1 MNVPITDLYRLKP
14 GAIWKAFA
22 SENFAFWMSCA
33 YLFFEYVR
41 PQAIWSGFDV
51 YPYWARTFVLLAF
64 LGWLLDKKSQFVWT
78 NISKGVFG
86 YLFLVILSSSL
97 AYWPEISWSNFMV
110 YFNWVVVFF
119 VLTQTT
125 TTRKRFF
132 ILLLI
137 FVVASFKLS
146 QHGARTWTMRG
157 FSFTSWGLMGPRGF
171 FQNSGE
177 LAIQMVIFAPIAY
190 FFALGIKPYLKR
202 WQTTLLYLM
211 PITAAM
217 TVLGASSR
225 GAQLALVVQIFALII
240 MMKNKIRMLILIS
253 IMIFIGFQIIPE
265 KQKIRF
271 DTIGSDETSMQRILY
286 FKNGIEMIKE
296 HPIIGVG
303 YFNFAP
309 YYTIHHS
316 DDLLNREKS
325 EVPHNIFIQVGTDT
339 GIFGLSVYIILI
351 GGSWRIV
358 GKIGKEAERIGDV
371 FVSNLAKGMNL
382 GLLGYVI
389 AGQFVTVAYYPYFWI
404 HLVFVTAMGTFWSID
419 KKGLCQLH
427 LIDSRD

>member
-1 MNVPITDLYRLKP
+1 
-14 GAIWKAFA
+14 
-22 SENFAFWMSCA
+22 
-33 YLFFEYVR
+33 
-41 PQAIWSGFDV
+41 
-51 YPYWARTFVLLAF
+51 
-64 LGWLLDKKSQFVWT
+64 
-78 NISKGVFG
+78 
-86 YLFLVILSSSL
+86 
-97 AYWPEISWSNFMV
+97 
-110 YFNWVVVFF
+110 
-119 VLTQTT
+119 
-125 TTRKRFF
+125 
-132 ILLLI
+132 
-137 FVVASFKLS
+137 
-146 QHGARTWTMRG
+146 
-157 FSFTSWGLMGPRGF
+157 
-171 FQNSGE
+171 
-177 LAIQMVIFAPIAY
+177 
-190 FFALGIKPYLKR
+190 
-202 WQTTLLYLM
+202 
-211 PITAAM
+211 
-217 TVLGASSR
+217 
-225 GAQLALVVQIFALII
+225 
-240 MMKNKIRMLILIS
+240 MKNKIRMLILIS